1 VSDMQVL
8 DQDSSDEEFAAL
20 LVGRR
25 IVAAEFGSFA
35 RPGGSGSGFDD
46 APGRLT
52 LDDGTMVLVTPND
65 GGCSCTAGDYELT
78 SLAAVDNIITSA
90 RSVAQPHP
98 EYPDDEDA
106 ISYRIYVY
114 ADNVEVNAVQVDGND
129 GNGYYGTGYK
139 LMVLRP

>member
-35 RPGGSGSGFDD
+35 RPDGKTYGD
-46 APGRLT
+46 PVEGRLT
-52 LDDGTMVLVTPND
+52 LDDGTQVYVAPHQ
-65 GGCSCTAGDYELT
+65 GGCSCGSGDYELT
-78 SLAAVDNIITSA
+78 SLVAVDNVITSA

-129 GNGYYGTGYK
+129 GNGYYGTGYR